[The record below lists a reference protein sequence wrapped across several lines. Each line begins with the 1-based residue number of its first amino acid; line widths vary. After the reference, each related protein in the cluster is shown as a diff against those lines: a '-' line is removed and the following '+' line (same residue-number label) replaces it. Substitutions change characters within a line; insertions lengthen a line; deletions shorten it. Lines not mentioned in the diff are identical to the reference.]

1 LGSESLGVHWL
12 SRQVVKVLQYD
23 YIDGTWD
30 HRLEMPLLAFPLS
43 LLLQKPAPRS
53 SASVSLQ
60 SDHPPY
66 SSHPS
71 RPYQRRTISDT
82 DNSFVPLTHL
92 THLAHLVATD
102 LLSGLAY
109 LHQQG
114 VAHRDVKPDNLVF
127 GWDGVLRLVD
137 FGTAWCGRSREHREQ
152 SERWSGRSERWS
164 GSSERWSEGR
174 SEEHGLR
181 ERTER
186 TNGTE
191 SEDIHME
198 DSMVC
203 EVGTG

>member
-1 LGSESLGVHWL
+1 
-12 SRQVVKVLQYD
+12 
-23 YIDGTWD
+23 
-30 HRLEMPLLAFPLS
+30 
-43 LLLQKPAPRS
+43 
-53 SASVSLQ
+53 
-60 SDHPPY
+60 
-66 SSHPS
+66 
-71 RPYQRRTISDT
+71 
-82 DNSFVPLTHL
+82 
-92 THLAHLVATD
+92 
-102 LLSGLAY
+102 
-109 LHQQG
+109 
-114 VAHRDVKPDNLVF
+114 VF

-137 FGTAWCGRSREHREQ
+137 FGTAWCGRSREQ
-152 SERWSGRSERWS
+152 SERWSGSSERWS